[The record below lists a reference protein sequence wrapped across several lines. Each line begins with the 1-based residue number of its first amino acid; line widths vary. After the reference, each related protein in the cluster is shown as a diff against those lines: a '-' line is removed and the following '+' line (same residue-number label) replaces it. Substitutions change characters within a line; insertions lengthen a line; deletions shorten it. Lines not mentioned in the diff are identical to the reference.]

1 MDKVVF
7 KLMSKPIEYPLSQI
21 DEHKEINTPDISNSI
36 IVIYN
41 NGVLQASS
49 FSLSMLQLPIR
60 YQVHFCSQG
69 NKMVPH
75 IQLET
80 QLRDFD
86 ILFRQYLNQNPL
98 YVNVFYLCINS
109 YSSIFITAY
118 NKNQSTPAPWT
129 KLIRREDPFICP
141 NTTTWSKRSA
151 HSWHWRL
158 LSLTLLIVVVL

>member
-7 KLMSKPIEYPLSQI
+7 KLMSKPIEYPRTQI
-21 DEHKEINTPDISNSI
+21 DEHREINTPDISNSI

-69 NKMVPH
+69 KKMVLH

-86 ILFRQYLNQNPL
+86 ILLRQYLHQNPL
-98 YVNVFYLCINS
+98 YVSEFYACINS

-118 NKNQSTPAPWT
+118 NHYQSTPAPRT
-129 KLIRREDPFICP
+129 KLGRGEDPFM
-141 NTTTWSKRSA
+141 S
-151 HSWHWRL
+151 
-158 LSLTLLIVVVL
+158 

>member
-7 KLMSKPIEYPLSQI
+7 RLMSKPIEYPLTQI
-21 DEHKEINTPDISNSI
+21 DEHREINTPDISNSI
-36 IVIYN
+36 IVICN

-49 FSLSMLQLPIR
+49 FILSMLQLPIC

-80 QLRDFD
+80 QLKDFD
-86 ILFRQYLNQNPL
+86 IFFRQYLNQNPL

-109 YSSIFITAY
+109 HSSIHHCLQQKTINTCTL
-118 NKNQSTPAPWT
+118 NQA
-129 KLIRREDPFICP
+129 KQ
-141 NTTTWSKRSA
+141 KRGSIYM
-151 HSWHWRL
+151 S
-158 LSLTLLIVVVL
+158 